1 MIGVV
6 ELELVLGLN
15 LEMGL
20 RMDLRMEMGVMKRC
34 VWLDLALEGRGR
46 SRGMRRI
53 ATCIVLRSR

>member
-1 MIGVV
+1 MIGAV
-6 ELELVLGLN
+6 ELELALELN

-20 RMDLRMEMGVMKRC
+20 RMEMEMGVMKRC